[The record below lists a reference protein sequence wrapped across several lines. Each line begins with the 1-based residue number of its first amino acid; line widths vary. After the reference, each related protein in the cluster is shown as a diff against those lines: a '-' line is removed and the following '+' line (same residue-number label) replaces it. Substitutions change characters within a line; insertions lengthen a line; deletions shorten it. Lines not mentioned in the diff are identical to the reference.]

1 MRSAITVRDQD
12 VTTAMVIILLTEEV
26 EVAAAMVAMTVQ
38 EAMTTR
44 VGEVKKGV
52 AVDITPTTTT
62 MEAVITMVE
71 MAGVI
76 AIAAE
81 VEEVATDIS
90 LANATMIEMMA
101 AIDTGVMT
109 SVTETR
115 ATEAIVIITIT
126 TITEGVATIIEAVH
140 RLINLAIRI
149 TIVNR
154 WEFSRKGAE

>member
-109 SVTETR
+109 SVAETR
-115 ATEAIVIITIT
+115 ATEATVITTIT